1 MAGALETKP
10 TFSRLELGKRCLA
23 NTRQPKPIGETM
35 PREISFTD
43 LRFAIENEKQ
53 NDCDWSRMIE
63 DEIESYLSHPSS
75 DTTIIY
81 HTADNTEVL

>member
-1 MAGALETKP
+1 
-10 TFSRLELGKRCLA
+10 
-23 NTRQPKPIGETM
+23 M